1 MLYCYFIN
9 KNLQQRKKHKTENNK
24 MSKSKVTPIIIKH
37 MHQMWQTGVKAKII
51 ANSFNVSQS
60 TYQTVK
66 RTGWDYEE
74 YKRVTDAMFDKLNNE
89 YKNVKVFTKSK
100 AFQSKKSSYVKRSD
114 NSYTAENFTQANKEN
129 HTKFGTEA
137 WLNRWIFDELQTL
150 NNKTDETNSMLVKL
164 FNQFYDIFKIK

>member
-89 YKNVKVFTKSK
+89 YKNVKVFTNAK
-100 AFQSKKSSYVKRSD
+100 AFRSNKSSFVRTND
-114 NSYTAENFTQANKEN
+114 NSYSAKNIASFNKEN
-129 HTKFGTEA
+129 KTSFGPE
-137 WLNRWIFDELQTL
+137 WILDELKELNR
-150 NNKTDETNSMLVKL
+150 KTDETNSMLVKL